1 MESAMSAD
9 DPPGTVTIYG
19 SGRAGLYADDHGVT
33 VRYSGSRTRRVA
45 WAEISCF
52 ADASRYSEGSYFWV
66 LHIVLHTGE
75 TVTASARPTPQALA
89 AIGQVAARHGIPA
102 ALAGVPV
109 RNGRPAHCGLYE
121 DPGGLPGLRYWD
133 GRVWSPL
140 LPPGIGNGRT
150 VQQSM
155 GSWAALPTAGGR
167 WTGAQTA
174 ARREAGFAALA
185 VAISAG
191 VLAWCVLN
199 ELGFYHVTQRGHWN
213 VGPWLVMYGVAA
225 VFANAARRWWRYR
238 KFLLKVDQAANGSA
252 GTGR

>member
-1 MESAMSAD
+1 MTAD

-52 ADASRYSEGSYFWV
+52 ADGSRYSEGSYFWV

-75 TVTASARPTPQALA
+75 TVTASARPAPETLA
-89 AIGQVAARHGIPA
+89 AIRQVAASHGIPA
-102 ALAGVPV
+102 DLAGVPV
-109 RNGRPAHCGLYE
+109 KNGHPAHRGLYE

-140 LPPGIGNGRT
+140 LPPDIGKPEAAGKGPR
-150 VQQSM
+150 
-155 GSWAALPTAGGR
+155 SWAALPTAEGR
-167 WTGAQTA
+167 WTAAKAA

-185 VAISAG
+185 AAISAG

-199 ELGFYHVTQRGHWN
+199 ELGFYHVAQRDHWN
-213 VGPWLVMYGVAA
+213 VGLWLVMYGVAA

-238 KFLLKVDQAANGSA
+238 MLLLKVDKAANGSA
-252 GTGR
+252 GGGR